1 MNLEHIPKESAT
13 VSAGDY
19 SEYSKRWWFQVQIKK
34 KKKKNEQIK

>member
-19 SEYSKRWWFQVQIKK
+19 SEYSKRWWLQGQIKE